1 MHAKYCIDK
10 HLKNVNSDIQKLYYI
25 NDLSLRLEEISFKK
39 TSSSFEI
46 IPQSKESDSANTVCH
61 LSIFKTWP
69 ISGKQLSLISK
80 ESIFSLQNFHYL
92 KISLYEKKPGNRSFK
107 YIALGII
114 YFYIKEAVCHNSED
128 SPFIKRGICHICL
141 RIHFQSYFILLLN
154 LVQTFHVK
162 FCTALCT
169 TFYVKKMNWVL
180 LLYFFPSYLHKVRW
194 KSIGFAIPSSIFNYR
209 YNTKK

>member
-1 MHAKYCIDK
+1 M
-10 HLKNVNSDIQKLYYI
+10 
-25 NDLSLRLEEISFKK
+25 KK
-39 TSSSFEI
+39 T
-46 IPQSKESDSANTVCH
+46 
-61 LSIFKTWP
+61 
-69 ISGKQLSLISK
+69 
-80 ESIFSLQNFHYL
+80 
-92 KISLYEKKPGNRSFK
+92 PGNRSFK

-169 TFYVKKMNWVL
+169 TFYVKKNELSSVTL
-180 LLYFFPSYLHKVRW
+180 FFFHLIYITLGEKAQDLRYLHLSLIIDITQ
-194 KSIGFAIPSSIFNYR
+194 KSKPSHRIFNVLIFINNR
-209 YNTKK
+209 NALQIHNTYVYYTFITIIDIFSSN

>member
-1 MHAKYCIDK
+1 M
-10 HLKNVNSDIQKLYYI
+10 
-25 NDLSLRLEEISFKK
+25 RLEEISFKK

-46 IPQSKESDSANTVCH
+46 IPQSKESDSANIVCH

-92 KISLYEKKPGNRSFK
+92 KISLYEKNPGNRSFK
-107 YIALGII
+107 YIAWLQTLGII

-169 TFYVKKMNWVL
+169 TFYVKKNELSSVTL
-180 LLYFFPSYLHKVRW
+180 FFFHLIYITLGEK
-194 KSIGFAIPSSIFNYR
+194 A
-209 YNTKK
+209 